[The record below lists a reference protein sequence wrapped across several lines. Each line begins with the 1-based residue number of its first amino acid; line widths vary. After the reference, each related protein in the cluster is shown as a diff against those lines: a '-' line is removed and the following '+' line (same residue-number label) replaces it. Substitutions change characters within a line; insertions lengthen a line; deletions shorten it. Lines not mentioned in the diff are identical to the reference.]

1 MKLVTNEKTNSRAA
15 NIRTAANAAY
25 RIAKYAFVVAL
36 VFLLTAVVTGMASGY
51 WIISERSDTA
61 ENTFAYSSEGMLSH
75 YVNDG
80 VTVYNGKEQFPVVSA
95 KTVDGSTH
103 ARDLDFTPYVSG
115 GDNTEYF
122 TTFAYSYAE
131 VNNDEEFNA
140 IKNDGQTQ
148 WTSGRPTNAGDYA
161 IKISAANFSNGNSY
175 GTAVVRYT
183 IAPATATTTVI
194 EPVGNAVTAKTVAQ
208 ALVPSVTGNAPS
220 FIYNGDSQGVYAST
234 LYLGDTDNSY
244 AVTPSPDYSTGS
256 IEGFTEDKLKLV
268 FTENL
273 KTDVF
278 TNGEYYPV
286 TAKLEGSLAKNY
298 LLNDGIEL
306 KFRVIPVT
314 VLKSELIW
322 KFSGS
327 TPIPDSGATV
337 YNGTAREYSVNIDV
351 KAVSSRIAS
360 GYNEPFVEDAVLK
373 TLKKYSTLD
382 VLAAATADCALEND
396 SKIKHVG
403 SYKFTATIVGGTAT
417 APNAN
422 VSLDGGFA
430 VKTVTITPKLLA
442 CTFDDFSFI
451 YNGTAQTPTYT
462 LTGFAASETSAVLN
476 VTTVTSQ
483 NGETASSV
491 NAGDYSFTV
500 TVSTVSKTYC
510 DYAFN
515 ANELDKTITSSKIS
529 VNFAIAK
536 KDLTVTATPVSVT
549 FGDEKPALT
558 ATASGFVGGETY
570 ENYGVT
576 EATANALLTCAYQQG
591 YPVDTYPITFTE
603 DAQTTLEESLIN
615 YSVTPVN
622 GTLTVTAKPVDITWS
637 GATDL
642 VYDGVQKTVYALYTD
657 INGNTANAAVNYDKT
672 PVNAGDYV
680 ATATV
685 LGYNYVI
692 KSGQTANFTVNKAPV
707 TLSIAL
713 AATSLPA
720 ESDVSAANITH
731 LVSSGKFYDEF
742 SNGVLQIV
750 YTLTGGGVTV
760 DATSPYTL
768 TEGVFTV
775 SARLDGEKA
784 QNYALT
790 VNSATLTVTEKVSH
804 ERFAPTAVQT
814 SLVYNGAVQTLAL
827 NGFDEAAMNVTANSA
842 ENAGDYVAL
851 ITLKDGYSWADG
863 VTVNSNGAVEI
874 EWTITKADLT
884 VKGKNA
890 TIVYG
895 EAFSPEYEI
904 TSGTLY
910 GGDTLT
916 AAYTLVGDSI
926 VDEKDYSSLTVGV
939 YTLQI
944 DSATAGDNYTV
955 KIDGDGTVTVKAK
968 TLINPTAEQTSF
980 VYNGAAQ
987 TLDLKNFDDT
997 LMNRNDEVASCVNVG
1012 NYRITVSL
1020 KDAKNYAWQDGATA
1034 DITFTLTVT
1043 KLQLR
1048 FNGVIEVDYNANG
1061 FTITESLLRSRLTV
1075 LDGSTS
1081 FNDYFNASGGT
1092 PTDAINFA
1100 SANDGNGHI
1109 LTLNATGKT
1118 GSTYLVTATATD
1130 NYLFASNGNTV
1141 VLKYKTAKIGGVYYT
1156 IEDAISQNSSNAII
1170 LQGGSPYVET
1180 WFTSLTVYNQN
1191 KEYTLSNKNLVV
1203 PHNADVTESPTS
1215 DSNRESF
1222 LKNSDVGANA
1232 VYSALVIP
1240 KNVTLNLSKTLDI
1253 TAFVSFN
1260 QPNVCVTYERG
1271 VVMNN
1276 GTVNVKLGG
1285 RIYAYGYFKGA
1296 GKLNLEKGATATD
1309 LFRIMDFKGG
1319 GITNALNGKNVF
1331 PVDAYSIHNIS
1342 CTTYIYAGAI
1352 YNAYYA
1358 ISVSVFNSTI
1368 WAVDTITIVGK
1379 TDDSSALFK
1388 LDSGYIEKSVAKA
1401 RSWSTH
1407 TDLDTITGS
1416 NQVKGQR
1423 DALKLHGI
1431 AIDGQIKISI
1441 SLYNMETNPSTPLPV
1456 SYMDVT
1462 ICKGSKLTLQNTSY
1476 KFLAGS
1482 AFTVED
1488 GATLVTDTDIQFL
1501 FYTYDQSIRYEV
1513 TPNYSSFNFS
1523 NHCIDKVDA
1532 ALTVNGTANLK
1543 GSVTGKIHV
1552 NKTSAKLSV
1561 AKVSA
1566 TAKYVTD
1573 VNNNLTYSVTVAE
1586 SDPMYASGD
1595 TVDGDGTLLAANAS
1609 YTSHFNNEGSK
1620 IVWANNDSLKTVSF
1634 NKNGGNL
1641 SGVSS
1646 RQIILNA
1653 EGKYVIPSGFFPTAT
1668 KQYFTFDGWYTSKT
1682 GGEKLTVGS
1691 IITDSVTLYA
1701 RYNGIEYGVSYQW
1714 IDDDWQTF
1722 GEGFAVSE
1730 EPTLSKTFVTGDVY
1744 VLPDTLTN
1752 TDAVYSFL
1760 GWFDQYDSQITQIN
1774 QANFTDL
1781 LVNETV
1787 VVYGKWTRLTPTTL
1801 AVTFVIDNLN
1811 TDGKEFTIRDTTGQ
1825 VVTNNKVYV
1834 PTTRNEEGVIT
1845 PQHYTPNVIHSET
1858 DSTKLDVNYGTA
1870 LKYYDYGKQFGGWY
1884 TDEARTNAYDP
1895 SNSIDGDITLY
1906 AKWTDKTKI
1915 TFNLIDQAAIDESGN
1930 GRIETFTKFVANGS
1944 PFKNADV
1951 HSSVVLDVLTKNNVI
1966 GQDMDKSQYG
1976 YKYNGSF
1983 TLTLNETAL
1992 PNDEQSTAFT
2002 PSDVI
2007 TVNANY
2013 AKIIKV
2019 TVNITANNPSCYH
2032 IASDRITE
2040 SFKFTISSTDTSFS
2054 LDGAA
2059 WSSTVPPINDTGETE
2074 FYVLQGYDLI
2084 ISVHEIRCSY
2094 NGIFSGS
2101 CNKVA
2106 TCPAPSTSG
2115 CANPPTTASELFTFT
2130 PNGSSDMKITW
2141 DASVEANNTRS
2152 YSNVKSSTR
2161 RQISS
2166 T

>member
-1 MKLVTNEKTNSRAA
+1 MKLVTNEKTNSRTAK
-15 NIRTAANAAY
+15 IRTAANAAY

-61 ENTFAYSSEGMLSH
+61 ENTFAYSSEGMLDH
-75 YVNDG
+75 YVKGG

-122 TTFAYSYAE
+122 NAFAYSYAE

-140 IKNDGQTQ
+140 IKNGGQMQ
-148 WTSGRPTNAGDYA
+148 WTSGRPINAGDYA

-175 GTAVVRYT
+175 GATVVRYT
-183 IAPATATTTVI
+183 IAPATATTTI
-194 EPVGNAVTAKTVAQ
+194 ITPVGNAVTAKTSAQ

-220 FIYNGDSQGVYAST
+220 FIYNGASQGIYASK
-234 LYLGDTDNSY
+234 LYLGDTDKSY
-244 AVTPSPDYSTGS
+244 AVAPSSDYSTGS
-256 IEGFTEDKLKLV
+256 IEGFSEDELKLV

-273 KTDVF
+273 KSDVF

-314 VLKSELIW
+314 VFKSELIW

-327 TPIPDSGATV
+327 TAISDSGATV
-337 YNGTAREYSVNIDV
+337 YDGTARGYSVSID
-351 KAVSSRIAS
+351 AEAASSRIAS
-360 GYNEPFVEDAVLK
+360 DYNEPFVKNAVSE
-373 TLKKYSTLD
+373 TLQAYSALE
-382 VLAAATADCALEND
+382 VLVEATANCAVESD
-396 SKIKHVG
+396 GKIKHVG
-403 SYKFTATIVGGTAT
+403 SYEFTATIVGGTAT

-422 VSLDGGFA
+422 VSLEGGFT
-430 VKTVTITPKLLA
+430 VKTVTVTPKLLT
-442 CTFDDFSFI
+442 CDFNASSFV
-451 YNGTAQTPTYT
+451 YNGTEQTPTYT

-476 VTTVTSQ
+476 VTTVTAK
-483 NGETASSV
+483 NGETASPV

-515 ANELDKTITSSKIS
+515 VSELDKTITSSKTS
-529 VNFAIAK
+529 VNFAIDK
-536 KDLTVTATPVSVT
+536 KALSVTANPFSVI

-558 ATASGFVGGETY
+558 TTASGFVGGESY

-576 EATANALLTCAYQQG
+576 EAAANALLTCAYQKG
-591 YPVDTYPITFTE
+591 SSVGTYPITFTE
-603 DAQTTLEESLIN
+603 AAKTTLEKTLVN
-615 YSVTPVN
+615 YSVTPVD
-622 GTLTVTAKPVDITWS
+622 GTLTVTAKPVDIIWANTT
-637 GATDL
+637 GL
-642 VYDGVQKTVYALYTD
+642 VYDGVQKTVYASYTD
-657 INGNTANAAVNYDKT
+657 INGSTVSATVSYDKT
-672 PVNAGDYV
+672 PLNAGDYV

-685 LGYNYVI
+685 LDGNYVI
-692 KSGQTANFTVNKAPV
+692 KSGKTANFTVDKAPV
-707 TLSIAL
+707 TISIAL

-720 ESDVSAANITH
+720 ESDVSAAGITH
-731 LVSSGKFYDEF
+731 SVSNGTFYDEF
-742 SNGVLQIV
+742 SNSVLQIV

-775 SARLDGEKA
+775 SARLDGNKA

-790 VNSATLTVTEKVSH
+790 VNSVTLTVTKKVSH
-804 ERFAPTAVQT
+804 ERFAPTAVKT
-814 SLVYNGAVQTLAL
+814 SLVYNGTVQTLVL
-827 NGFDEAAMNVTANSA
+827 NGFDETAMNVTANSA

-863 VTVNSNGAVEI
+863 VAVNANGAVEI
-874 EWTITKADLT
+874 KWNIAQADLT

-910 GGDTLT
+910 GSDTLT
-916 AAYTLVGDSI
+916 AAYTLLGDSI
-926 VDEKDYSSLTVGV
+926 VDEKDYSSLTVGN

-944 DSATAGDNYTV
+944 DSATAGDNYSVTR
-955 KIDGDGTVTVKAK
+955 DGDGTVTVKAK
-968 TLINPTAEQTSF
+968 TLIKPTAEQTSF
-980 VYNGAAQ
+980 VYNGTAQ
-987 TLDLKNFDDT
+987 TLDLKNFDET
-997 LMNRNDEVASCVNVG
+997 VMNRNDEVASCVNVG

-1020 KDAKNYAWQDGATA
+1020 KDAKNYAWQDGTTA

-1061 FTITESLLRSRLTV
+1061 FTITENLLRSNLTV

-1092 PTDAINFA
+1092 PTDTINSA

-1118 GSTYLVTATATD
+1118 GSTYLVAATATD
-1130 NYLFASNGNTV
+1130 NYVFASNGNTV
-1141 VLKYKTAKIGGVYYT
+1141 VLKYKTAKIGSVYYT
-1156 IEDAISQNSSNAII
+1156 IEDAISQNSSTAII

-1180 WFTSLTVYNQN
+1180 WFTNLTVYNQN
-1191 KEYTLSNKNLVV
+1191 KEYTLNNKNLVV
-1203 PHNADVTESPTS
+1203 PHNADVTESTTS
-1215 DSNRESF
+1215 DRKSF
-1222 LKNSDVGANA
+1222 LENSDVGTNA

-1276 GTVNVKLGG
+1276 GTVNVKSGG

-1296 GKLNLEKGATATD
+1296 GKLNLEEGATATD
-1309 LFRIMDFKGG
+1309 LFRIIDFKGG
-1319 GITNALNGKNVF
+1319 GITDALNGKNVF

-1342 CTTYIYAGAI
+1342 CTTYINKGAI

-1358 ISVSVFNSTI
+1358 ISVKVGITI
-1368 WAVDTITIVGK
+1368 WAVDTITIVG
-1379 TDDSSALFK
+1379 TANDSSALFK
-1388 LDSGYIEKSVAKA
+1388 LDSGYIEKSATKAKT
-1401 RSWSTH
+1401 WSTH
-1407 TDLDTITGS
+1407 TELDTITGS

-1423 DALKLHGI
+1423 DALKLHGT
-1431 AIDGQIKISI
+1431 AIDGQIKINI
-1441 SLYNMETNPSTPLPV
+1441 SGYKMETSPSTPLPV

-1462 ICKGSKLTLQNTSY
+1462 ICKGSTLTLQNTSY

-1513 TPNYSSFNFS
+1513 TPNYTSYNFS
-1523 NHCIDKVDA
+1523 NHCIDKVDST
-1532 ALTVNGTANLK
+1532 LTVNGTANLK
-1543 GSVTGKIHV
+1543 GTVTGKIHV

-1566 TAKYVTD
+1566 TVKYVTD
-1573 VNNNLTYSVTVAE
+1573 VTKDTFTYSVTVAD

-1595 TVDGDGTLLAANAS
+1595 TVDGDSTLLTANAS
-1609 YTSHFNNEGSK
+1609 YTSHLNNEGSK
-1620 IVWANNDSLKTVSF
+1620 IVWANNDRLKTVSF

-1646 RQIILNA
+1646 KQIILNA

-1668 KQYFTFDGWYTSKT
+1668 KQYFTFDGWYTAKT

-1691 IITDSVTLYA
+1691 VITDSVTLYA

-1714 IDDDWQTF
+1714 IDDDWQTL
-1722 GEGFAVSE
+1722 GAGFAVSE
-1730 EPTLSKTFVTGDVY
+1730 EPSLSKTFVTGDVY

-1752 TDAVYSFL
+1752 TDASYFFL
-1760 GWFDQYDSQITQIN
+1760 GWFDQYDNPITQIN
-1774 QANFTDL
+1774 QNIFPDL
-1781 LVNETV
+1781 LIDETV

-1801 AVTFVIDNLN
+1801 TVTLVIDNLN
-1811 TDGKEFTIRDTTGQ
+1811 TDGASFAIRGTTGETATGNT
-1825 VVTNNKVYV
+1825 VTVS
-1834 PTTRNEEGVIT
+1834 TTMNEEGVIT
-1845 PQHYTPNVIHSET
+1845 PQHYTPNVTHSK
-1858 DSTKLDVNYGTA
+1858 DDLTKLDLNYGIA

-1884 TDEARTNAYDP
+1884 TNEARTNAYDP
-1895 SNSIDGDITLY
+1895 SAKIDGDITLY

-1915 TFNLIDQAAIDESGN
+1915 TLTLIDQAVTDESGN
-1930 GRIETFTKFVANGS
+1930 GRLETFEKFIAIGS

-1951 HSSVVLDVLTKNNVI
+1951 HSSVVADVLTKKTIV

-1983 TLTLNETAL
+1983 TLTLNGTAL
-1992 PNDEQSTAFT
+1992 PNDEQNTAFT
-2002 PSDVI
+2002 TSDVI
-2007 TVNANY
+2007 TVSVNY

-2019 TVNITANNPSCYH
+2019 TVNMSATANCDGSHGMASSKLDNTAFSISQCYLN
-2032 IASDRITE
+2032 TE
-2040 SFKFTISSTDTSFS
+2040 TFYSTDAQNWKNSADLQFNKTGTTTFFTTQTAT
-2054 LDGAA
+2054 LTITIPKLTCTGRKPL
-2059 WSSTVPPINDTGETE
+2059 SSN
-2074 FYVLQGYDLI
+2074 
-2084 ISVHEIRCSY
+2084 
-2094 NGIFSGS
+2094 S
-2101 CNKVA
+2101 CGKVA
-2106 TCPAPSTSG
+2106 TCPAPTTSG
-2115 CANPPTTASELFTFT
+2115 GTCSTTTASESFTFT
-2130 PNGSSDMKITW
+2130 PNGSYDMTITW
-2141 DASVEANNTRS
+2141 NASVTA
-2152 YSNVKSSTR
+2152 V
-2161 RQISS
+2161 
-2166 T
+2166 